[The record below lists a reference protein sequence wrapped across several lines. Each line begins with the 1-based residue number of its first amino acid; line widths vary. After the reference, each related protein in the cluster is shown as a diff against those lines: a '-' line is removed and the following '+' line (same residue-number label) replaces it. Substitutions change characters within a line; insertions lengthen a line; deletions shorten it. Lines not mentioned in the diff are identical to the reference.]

1 MKHTSMGKL
10 RVFLVDDHPIV
21 RKGLKALIDEQLDM
35 EVVGEAGDGRVA
47 LLQVKELQPDVMIL
61 DLTLPDLNGIQV
73 MERVK
78 QICPSMNVLVLT
90 IHEASGY
97 LRQLFQTGAAGYL
110 LKRTAGEELTH
121 AIRVVATGGAY
132 LDPTLAG
139 KMVTTLVHHSP
150 QKGKDTGTTNKLS
163 DREKEVLRLIAL
175 GYSNKEIAAQLD
187 LSAKTIE
194 TYKARL
200 IEKLGLSSRAEL
212 VRYALNQG
220 WLQDV

>member
-1 MKHTSMGKL
+1 MAKL
-10 RVFLVDDHPIV
+10 GVFLVDDHPIV
-21 RKGLKALIDEQLDM
+21 LKGLKALVTEQFDM
-35 EVVGEAGDGRVA
+35 EVVGEAGDGRGA
-47 LLQVKELQPDVMIL
+47 LMQAKELKPDVMVL
-61 DLTLPDLNGIQV
+61 DITLPDLNGIQV

-78 QICPSMNVLVLT
+78 EACPQIKVLILT
-90 IHEASGY
+90 VHEASGY
-97 LRQLFQTGAAGYL
+97 LRQLFQIGAAGYL
-110 LKRTAGEELTH
+110 LKRTAGEELVH
-121 AIRVVATGGAY
+121 AIRIVAAGGAY

-139 KMVTTLVHHSP
+139 KIVTSLVNHSP
-150 QKGKDTGTTNKLS
+150 AKTSNAAISNRLS

-175 GYSNKEIAAQLD
+175 GYSNKEIAGQLG

-220 WLQDV
+220 WLQDI

>member
-1 MKHTSMGKL
+1 MTKL

-61 DLTLPDLNGIQV
+61 DLTLPDMNGIQV

-78 QICPSMNVLVLT
+78 QLCPKVNVLVLT

-150 QKGKDTGTTNKLS
+150 QKGKDPGAPNKLS

-200 IEKLGLSSRAEL
+200 IEKLGLSSRSEL

>member
-1 MKHTSMGKL
+1 MSKL

-21 RKGLKALIDEQLDM
+21 RKGLKALITEQPDM
-35 EVVGEAGDGRVA
+35 EVIGEAGDGRVA
-47 LLQVKELQPDVMIL
+47 LLQTKELQPDVMIL
-61 DLTLPDLNGIQV
+61 DFTLPDLNGLQV

-78 QICPSMNVLVLT
+78 QISPHTNVLVLT

-97 LRQLFQTGAAGYL
+97 LRQMFQVGASGYL
-110 LKRTAGEELTH
+110 LKRTAGEELAH

-139 KMVTTLVHHSP
+139 KMVSTLVHQSSSKWKNP
-150 QKGKDTGTTNKLS
+150 ASGSKLS
-163 DREKEVLRLIAL
+163 DREREVLRLIAL
-175 GYSNKEIAAQLD
+175 GYSNKEIAGQLD
-187 LSAKTIE
+187 LSAKSIE

-200 IEKLGLSSRAEL
+200 IEKLGLNSRSEL

-220 WLQDV
+220 WLQDL

>member
-1 MKHTSMGKL
+1 MSKL

-21 RKGLKALIDEQLDM
+21 RKGLKALITEQPDM
-35 EVVGEAGDGRVA
+35 EVIGEAGDGRVA
-47 LLQVKELQPDVMIL
+47 LLQTKELQPDVMIL
-61 DLTLPDLNGIQV
+61 DFTLPDLNGLQV

-78 QICPSMNVLVLT
+78 QISPHTNVLVLT

-97 LRQLFQTGAAGYL
+97 LRQMFQVGASGYL
-110 LKRTAGEELTH
+110 LKRTAGEELAH

-139 KMVTTLVHHSP
+139 KMVSTLVNQSSSR
-150 QKGKDTGTTNKLS
+150 GKNLASGSKLS

-175 GYSNKEIAAQLD
+175 GYSNKEIAGQLD

-200 IEKLGLSSRAEL
+200 IEKLGLNSRSEL

-220 WLQDV
+220 WLQDL

>member
-1 MKHTSMGKL
+1 MAKL
-10 RVFLVDDHPIV
+10 RVFIVDDHPIV
-21 RKGLKALIDEQLDM
+21 RKGLKALVAEQSDM

-47 LLQVKELQPDVMIL
+47 LLQAKELQPDVMIL

-73 MERVK
+73 TERLK
-78 QICPSMNVLVLT
+78 DICPHTKVLVLT

-97 LRQLFQTGAAGYL
+97 LRQLFQAGAAGYL
-110 LKRTAGEELTH
+110 LKRTAGEELAH

-139 KMVTTLVHHSP
+139 KMVTTLMHHSP
-150 QKGKDTGTTNKLS
+150 ARGGDVMQPNKLS

-175 GYSNKEIAAQLD
+175 GYSNKEIAGQLD

-200 IEKLGLSSRAEL
+200 IDKLGLNSRAEL
-212 VRYALNQG
+212 VRYALSRG
-220 WLQDV
+220 WLQDP